1 MNRKDR
7 PPWEDLMKIA
17 VVGAAGRTG
26 RLVVDLAL
34 AAGHTVTAVA
44 RTPARLPEFAHGTP
58 LTAQADVHEPGSL
71 REPLAGQDAVV
82 SALGTSGRAATTVF
96 SDGARELVAAARAG
110 GARHVVVMSSAGLET
125 DHLPFAQRVVTR
137 LVVDRLYREIH
148 RDLARMEEVL
158 TESDT
163 VWTVVRAPM
172 LKDGPAS
179 ANPRVSYGLPLA
191 RAGTASRATIAAWIV
206 DHLGAP
212 ETFRRRVTIADG

>member
-1 MNRKDR
+1 
-7 PPWEDLMKIA
+7 MKIA

-44 RTPARLPEFAHGTP
+44 RTPARLPEFTHGTP
-58 LTAQADVHEPGSL
+58 LAAQADVHEPGSL

-158 TESDT
+158 TGSDT
-163 VWTVVRAPM
+163 TWTVVRAPM

-179 ANPRVSYGLPLA
+179 ASPRVSYGLPLA

>member
-1 MNRKDR
+1 
-7 PPWEDLMKIA
+7 MKLA

-44 RTPARLPEFAHGTP
+44 RTPDRLPPFAHGTP
-58 LTAQADVHEPGSL
+58 RIAQADVSRPGSL
-71 REPLAGQDAVV
+71 LEPLAGQDAVV
-82 SALGTSGRAATTVF
+82 SALGTTGRTATTVF

-110 GARHVVVMSSAGLET
+110 GVGHLVAMSSAGLET

-148 RDLARMEEVL
+148 HDLTRMEAIL
-158 TESDT
+158 STSDT
-163 VWTVVRAPM
+163 AWTVVRAPM

-179 ANPRVSYGLPLA
+179 ADPRVSFGLPLPG
-191 RAGTASRATIAAWIV
+191 AGTATRATVATWIV
-206 DHLGAP
+206 RHLGATA
-212 ETFRRRVTIADG
+212 TFRRRISIADG